1 VSHYTPDPQEPLKR
15 LLGDEELE
23 TATLRGSPGDLLSG
37 DRARRAVHHL
47 IEVLRLSERF
57 ACCILGQPPLD
68 APPAATTPA
77 DPDA

>member
-1 VSHYTPDPQEPLKR
+1 
-15 LLGDEELE
+15 
-23 TATLRGSPGDLLSG
+23 
-37 DRARRAVHHL
+37 VHHL

-57 ACCILGQPPLD
+57 ACCILGQPALD